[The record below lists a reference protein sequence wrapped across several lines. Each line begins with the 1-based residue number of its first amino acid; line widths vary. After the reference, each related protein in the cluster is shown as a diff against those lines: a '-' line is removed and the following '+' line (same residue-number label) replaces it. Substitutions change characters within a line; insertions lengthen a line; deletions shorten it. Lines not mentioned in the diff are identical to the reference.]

1 VRGGFGSMTG
11 MSGAL
16 ARKRRARRT
25 ALRRGRAGGAEARI
39 RALQEAIEARDR
51 FIAVVGHE
59 LRNPI
64 LPISLQAEMLH
75 AAAERGDLARVTAG
89 LGRLRQA
96 IDQYTKRATVLLD
109 VSRMLAGRFQLEHT
123 AVDLAAIV
131 RTVVSDFA
139 PSARHAGCAINL
151 DAPATL
157 VGRWDETALQQVVEN
172 LVSNALKYGA
182 GAPVDVALTCDGAAA
197 TLLVRDRGIGIAA
210 ADQARI
216 FDRFERAVTR
226 DSHGGFGVGL
236 WIVNQFVREMGG
248 RIGLDSRPG
257 RGSAFTVSL
266 PLAPEEYR

>member
-1 VRGGFGSMTG
+1 MTEAA
-11 MSGAL
+11 SAP

-25 ALRRGRAGGAEARI
+25 ARGRGRAGSAARI

-64 LPISLQAEMLH
+64 LPISLQAEVLH
-75 AAAERGDLARVTAG
+75 GAAERGDFARVSAG

-109 VSRMLAGRFQLEHT
+109 VSRMLAGRFRLEHT

-131 RTVVSDFA
+131 RAVISDFA
-139 PSARHAGCAINL
+139 PAARHAGCDIRL
-151 DAPATL
+151 TAPEAL

-182 GAPVDVALTCDGAAA
+182 GAPVEVALTCDGAVA
-197 TLLVRDRGIGIAA
+197 TLLVRDHGIGIAA

-236 WIVNQFVREMGG
+236 WIVSQFVVEMGG
-248 RIGLDSRPG
+248 RIGVDSRPG
-257 RGSAFTVSL
+257 RGAAFTVSL
-266 PLAPEEYR
+266 PLAPEEHR